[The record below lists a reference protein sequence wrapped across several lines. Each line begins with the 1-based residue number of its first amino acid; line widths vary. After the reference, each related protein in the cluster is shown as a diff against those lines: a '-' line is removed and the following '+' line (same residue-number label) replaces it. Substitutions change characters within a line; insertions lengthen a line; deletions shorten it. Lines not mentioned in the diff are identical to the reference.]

1 MPTANR
7 GTPVESELF
16 IVEGDSAGGSAKQA
30 RAREFQ
36 AILPLRGKILNV
48 ERARLA
54 KVLENTEIQAIITA
68 VGTGIGEEFDLEK
81 CRYHKIVC
89 MADADVDGAHIKTLL
104 LTLLFR
110 HMRPLIDAGY
120 VYVAQPPLYR
130 VKFKG
135 KIHYFMN
142 DEELDAFKAS
152 QNGAKI
158 EASRFKG
165 LGEMDPR
172 ELWDTTLD
180 PSTRTLL
187 RVTMEDAAL
196 AEDLLMRLMGDD
208 VEERK
213 GFIQR
218 NAKDV
223 RFLDI

>member
-1 MPTANR
+1 
-7 GTPVESELF
+7 
-16 IVEGDSAGGSAKQA
+16 
-30 RAREFQ
+30 
-36 AILPLRGKILNV
+36 
-48 ERARLA
+48 
-54 KVLENTEIQAIITA
+54 
-68 VGTGIGEEFDLEK
+68 
-81 CRYHKIVC
+81 
-89 MADADVDGAHIKTLL
+89 
-104 LTLLFR
+104 
-110 HMRPLIDAGY
+110 MRQLIDAGY

-142 DEELDAFKAS
+142 DDELNAYKES

-165 LGEMDPR
+165 LGEMDPH
-172 ELWDTTLD
+172 ELWETTLD
-180 PSTRTLL
+180 PDRRTLL

-196 AEDLLMRLMGDD
+196 AEDILTKLMGDD